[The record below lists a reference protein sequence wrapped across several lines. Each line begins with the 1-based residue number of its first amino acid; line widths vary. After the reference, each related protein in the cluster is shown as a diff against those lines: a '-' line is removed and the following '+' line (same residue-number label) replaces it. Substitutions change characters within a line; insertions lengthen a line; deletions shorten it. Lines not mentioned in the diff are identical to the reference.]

1 LWRLD
6 SAVATCECAAS
17 VTRSCRPGNDAR
29 LHRSRGHDDGMS
41 DPHETEQA
49 DGENPEE
56 LSDGSGP
63 VSHPDP
69 DGDPDQFQG

>member
-1 LWRLD
+1 
-6 SAVATCECAAS
+6 
-17 VTRSCRPGNDAR
+17 
-29 LHRSRGHDDGMS
+29 MS
-41 DPHETEQA
+41 DPHENEQA
-49 DGENPEE
+49 DGENPDE

>member
-1 LWRLD
+1 VPAGVL
-6 SAVATCECAAS
+6 SVAGRPRSGNGAS
-17 VTRSCRPGNDAR
+17 LPRSP
-29 LHRSRGHDDGMS
+29 GHDDGMS

-69 DGDPDQFQG
+69 GGDPDQFQG